1 MGAGNDWHAHP
12 VPNNPAGPQF
22 SGGQTDTEGG
32 APTPARPCLL
42 GGALRRR
49 QEQVPASRDLP
60 APSRAPLPARRR
72 ASSGRGRRRRAARSC
87 RPGRAGAR
95 RRHHPSPGTGPGAGG
110 PPCRPGRAARRRCA
124 CGGSR
129 CCGGGRGSEGTPRG
143 RKGGGCCSR
152 GPRSKGGAARQL
164 AGLLLP
170 APSLAGR
177 VQRSPAGSHR
187 LHTAQRH
194 QLGGRVREDEDP
206 AAGTQ
211 LRPLP
216 HRAVRAVG
224 SPGGTLLCC
233 FRVTP
238 SGSVTSRAGACSV
251 TGAVVD
257 RTLGIRG
264 CPGLAS
270 GHMDGPE
277 WGPGDPTS
285 ASASTCC
292 RAR

>member
-129 CCGGGRGSEGTPRG
+129 CCGGGQGSEGTPRG

-187 LHTAQRH
+187 LHAAQRH

-224 SPGGTLLCC
+224 SPGGTASSLLQGDAQ
-233 FRVTP
+233 RV
-238 SGSVTSRAGACSV
+238 S
-251 TGAVVD
+251 D
-257 RTLGIRG
+257 F
-264 CPGLAS
+264 
-270 GHMDGPE
+270 
-277 WGPGDPTS
+277 
-285 ASASTCC
+285 
-292 RAR
+292 

>member
-12 VPNNPAGPQF
+12 IPNNPAGPQF

-152 GPRSKGGAARQL
+152 GPRSKG
-164 AGLLLP
+164 AGRP
-170 APSLAGR
+170 FAPS
-177 VQRSPAGSHR
+177 
-187 LHTAQRH
+187 
-194 QLGGRVREDEDP
+194 
-206 AAGTQ
+206 
-211 LRPLP
+211 PL
-216 HRAVRAVG
+216 
-224 SPGGTLLCC
+224 
-233 FRVTP
+233 
-238 SGSVTSRAGACSV
+238 
-251 TGAVVD
+251 TGWE
-257 RTLGIRG
+257 
-264 CPGLAS
+264 
-270 GHMDGPE
+270 GPE
-277 WGPGDPTS
+277 VTCRVAQVAYRAEAPVWGAGEGG
-285 ASASTCC
+285 
-292 RAR
+292 